1 MPAEEMPRG
10 GSKSNATGVKK
21 ERGEK
26 KGGKKGGK
34 KRAELADGR
43 VQCGR
48 DGVVVGRIRDRERE
62 REEEE
67 GGTREGNGSKRDS

>member
-26 KGGKKGGK
+26 KGE